1 MGNARDRKATVS
13 SDAAGKT
20 DALTGIQDRQPR
32 TARGE
37 RTRQALIAAAAAEFG
52 EKGFHEGSITGITQR
67 AGVALGSFYTYFES
81 KDALF
86 RALVAAM
93 SEQVRD
99 KVAPALATATDPI
112 DAERAALLAF
122 LEFASSRREIYRII
136 DESEFVD
143 PAGFR
148 AHYQNTADRIRQRLQ
163 KGGDSGVMRDDVGE
177 VEAWAIMGMNV
188 FLGLRFGVWDDNADM
203 QDIAE
208 RANTLMAR
216 GLARPE

>member
-1 MGNARDRKATVS
+1 MDKTRDRKATVETERP
-13 SDAAGKT
+13 T
-20 DALTGIQDRQPR
+20 DGQDRQPR

-52 EKGFHEGSITGITQR
+52 EKGFHEGSVTGITQR

-86 RALVAAM
+86 RALVASM

-99 KVAPALATATDPI
+99 TVAPALAAARDPI

-122 LEFASSRREIYRII
+122 LEFAKSRREIYRII

-148 AHYQNTADRIRQRLQ
+148 AHYSNTAMRISQRLQ
-163 KGGDSGVMRDDVGE
+163 KGAQAGAMRTDVGE

-188 FLGLRFGVWDDNADM
+188 FLGLRFGVWDDDTDMSDVAD
-203 QDIAE
+203 
-208 RANTLMAR
+208 RANALMAH
-216 GLARPE
+216 GLTRRD

>member
-1 MGNARDRKATVS
+1 MGNARDRKATVG
-13 SDAAGKT
+13 SDAKGTT
-20 DALTGIQDRQPR
+20 DAIPGIQDRQPR

-99 KVAPALATATDPI
+99 KVAVTPRVVAKSRHCLSASHGSAGSRPPLHFSKP
-112 DAERAALLAF
+112 RAI
-122 LEFASSRREIYRII
+122 SS
-136 DESEFVD
+136 
-143 PAGFR
+143 
-148 AHYQNTADRIRQRLQ
+148 L
-163 KGGDSGVMRDDVGE
+163 
-177 VEAWAIMGMNV
+177 
-188 FLGLRFGVWDDNADM
+188 
-203 QDIAE
+203 
-208 RANTLMAR
+208 
-216 GLARPE
+216 